1 MAKWYAVQE
10 NRMDAWDNGSD
21 NYDTAVAM
29 LMEQG
34 CGLIAVINED
44 SGVCEEEIEFAD
56 VANNLLNTVH
66 EADTMEE
73 AEVVAARIASLIN
86 VLPSRFWEGEPV
98 ECDDYPVEVLCP
110 YGDEPLP
117 FE

>member
-29 LMEQG
+29 LKEQG

-44 SGVCEEEIEFAD
+44 TGVCEEEIEFDD
-56 VANNLLNTVH
+56 VF
-66 EADTMEE
+66 EADTRNE
-73 AEVVAARIASLIN
+73 AEALAEQVIAGRNSL
-86 VLPSRFWEGEPV
+86 PPRFWEGEPA
-98 ECDDYPVEVLCP
+98 EGDDYPVEELCP

>member
-21 NYDTAVAM
+21 NYDRAVEM
-29 LMEQG
+29 LIEQG

-44 SGVCEEEIEFAD
+44 SGVCEEEIEFD
-56 VANNLLNTVH
+56 DIANELLNTVP

-73 AEVVAARIASLIN
+73 AEAIAARVAKLTDR
-86 VLPSRFWEGEPV
+86 LPSRFWEGEPA
-98 ECDDYPVEVLCP
+98 EGDDYPVAQENI

>member
-10 NRMDAWDNGSD
+10 LRTDAWDNGSYD
-21 NYDTAVAM
+21 YDTAVAM

-34 CGLIAVINED
+34 CGVIAVINED
-44 SGVCEEEIEFAD
+44 TGVCEEEIEFRD
-56 VANNLLNTVH
+56 VFNEVYDKVH
-66 EADTMEE
+66 EADTLEE
-73 AEVVAARIASLIN
+73 AEAVAARVTNMIN
-86 VLPSRFWEGEPV
+86 RLPSRFWEGEPV
-98 ECDDYPVEVLCP
+98 EGDDYPVEVLCP

>member
-1 MAKWYAVQE
+1 MAKWYAVQKD
-10 NRMDAWDNGSD
+10 RTDAWDNGSD

-44 SGVCEEEIEFAD
+44 TGVCEEEIDIDDIAD
-56 VANNLLNTVH
+56 DVLNTVH
-66 EADTMEE
+66 EANTLEE
-73 AEVVAARIASLIN
+73 AEERAAKYAALAGR
-86 VLPSRFWEGEPV
+86 LPSRFWEGEPA
-98 ECDDYPVEVLCP
+98 EGDDYPVEVLCP

>member
-29 LMEQG
+29 LKEQG

-44 SGVCEEEIEFAD
+44 TGVCEEEIEY
-56 VANNLLNTVH
+56 
-66 EADTMEE
+66 
-73 AEVVAARIASLIN
+73 
-86 VLPSRFWEGEPV
+86 
-98 ECDDYPVEVLCP
+98 DDI
-110 YGDEPLP
+110 
-117 FE
+117 F

>member
-21 NYDTAVAM
+21 NYDTAVEM

-44 SGVCEEEIEFAD
+44 SGVCEEEIKYDD
-56 VANNLLNTVH
+56 VAYDLLNTVY

-73 AEVVAARIASLIN
+73 AEAVAEKVAALANR
-86 VLPSRFWEGEPV
+86 LPSRFWEGEPV
-98 ECDDYPVEVLCP
+98 EGDDYPVEVLCP
-110 YGDEPLP
+110 YGDEPLL

>member
-21 NYDTAVAM
+21 RYDTAVAM
-29 LMEQG
+29 LKEQG
-34 CGLIAVINED
+34 HGLIAVINED
-44 SGVCEEEIEFAD
+44 TGVCEEEIEYDDIFEKREG
-56 VANNLLNTVH
+56 N
-66 EADTMEE
+66 M
-73 AEVVAARIASLIN
+73 
-86 VLPSRFWEGEPV
+86 PSRFWEGEPA
-98 ECDDYPVEVLCP
+98 EGDDYPVEVLCP

>member
-1 MAKWYAVQE
+1 MAKWYAVQKD
-10 NRMDAWDNGSD
+10 RTDAWDNGSD

-44 SGVCEEEIEFAD
+44 TGVCEEEVDFDA
-56 VANNLLNTVH
+56 VFV
-66 EADTMEE
+66 ADTWDE
-73 AEVVAARIASLIN
+73 AEALAEQVIAGRNSL
-86 VLPSRFWEGEPV
+86 PPRFWEGEPA
-98 ECDDYPVEVLCP
+98 EGDDYLVEVLCP